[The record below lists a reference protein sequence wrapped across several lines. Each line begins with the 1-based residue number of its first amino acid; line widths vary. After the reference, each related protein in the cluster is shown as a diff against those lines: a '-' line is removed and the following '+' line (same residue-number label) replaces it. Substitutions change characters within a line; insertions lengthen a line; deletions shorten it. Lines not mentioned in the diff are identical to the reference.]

1 MTKVVRL
8 TEYLDSVKAERNA
21 LETVDIDAV
30 VAERLEAIK
39 LKIRGEIIEEIEKQK
54 FVADIRIKAIE
65 DALEIVSAP
74 VESEETATE
83 ESYQGDY
90 V

>member
-39 LKIRGEIIEEIEKQK
+39 FKIRGEIIEEIEKQK

-65 DALEIVSAP
+65 DALQIVSAP